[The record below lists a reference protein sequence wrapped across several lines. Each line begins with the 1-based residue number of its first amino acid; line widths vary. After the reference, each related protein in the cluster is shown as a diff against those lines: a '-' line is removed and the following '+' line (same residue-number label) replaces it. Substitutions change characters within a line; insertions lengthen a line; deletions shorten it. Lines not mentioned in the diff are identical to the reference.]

1 MIIYRFW
8 FLVCSDSAR
17 DTQWKRDRDSERFL
31 CKRIRHFTMSVQRMC
46 TLLER
51 ANGAF
56 WLILKTLALS
66 RGSHTHDVL
75 QCLGDPT
82 ATTEDDVA
90 TLWRC
95 TILYCVYISLLSYW
109 RPWVRSL
116 GVTGILRW
124 RRMRFMLQGEQL
136 LYFHRYFIRIRVCE
150 ILNKRNYVIKVY
162 DLIIIP

>member
-75 QCLGDPT
+75 QCLAIPPRQLKM
-82 ATTEDDVA
+82 
-90 TLWRC
+90 TLRRC
-95 TILYCVYISLLSYW
+95 GAV
-109 RPWVRSL
+109 
-116 GVTGILRW
+116 
-124 RRMRFMLQGEQL
+124 
-136 LYFHRYFIRIRVCE
+136 RYFTVCTLACYHIE
-150 ILNKRNYVIKVY
+150 GLEYAASVWQGFYGEDAWDSCSKGSNSYIFIDILSEFVYVKY
-162 DLIIIP
+162 